1 MLIKVCLGWNFCD
14 ILENYFDLI
23 TQNNKIFSFWK
34 AVYCALRWLQDV
46 NKKSHS
52 ILAGLLA
59 GISVG
64 FYRNS
69 TFILYLTWKT
79 LEVLYYEGI
88 EAGYLMKVPGFASL
102 LYSLST
108 SILFHAGKSSEF
120 SSKINWKNNTNVLFN
135 SLAVVEPHNL
145 KPSYWKF
152 LMRIT
157 GSRYFLLTLWSSH
170 RILTIVTIIYRISQ
184 LNRKSLDCLGLQSSK
199 MLPNFNPVY
208 ESSHLSDQFKFWL
221 QGHNNES

>member
-1 MLIKVCLGWNFCD
+1 
-14 ILENYFDLI
+14 
-23 TQNNKIFSFWK
+23 
-34 AVYCALRWLQDV
+34 
-46 NKKSHS
+46 
-52 ILAGLLA
+52 
-59 GISVG
+59 
-64 FYRNS
+64 
-69 TFILYLTWKT
+69 
-79 LEVLYYEGI
+79 
-88 EAGYLMKVPGFASL
+88 MKVPGFASL

-135 SLAVVEPHNL
+135 SLAVMEPHNL

-199 MLPNFNPVY
+199 I
-208 ESSHLSDQFKFWL
+208 LSDCEMLLSVWHRNISDPTLTMSVPESFWC
-221 QGHNNES
+221 